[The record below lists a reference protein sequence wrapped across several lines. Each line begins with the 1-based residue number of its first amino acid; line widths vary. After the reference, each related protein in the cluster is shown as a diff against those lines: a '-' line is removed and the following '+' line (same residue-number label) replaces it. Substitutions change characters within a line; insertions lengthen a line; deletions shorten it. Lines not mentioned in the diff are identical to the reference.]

1 MPLSVFEELYSEAH
15 GLTYFSLVPSE
26 SDLLPPSAL
35 TRDITSFL
43 HGEMD
48 VSRRLTGVFSADIT
62 DRDDVIVAVLSLLLV
77 LAIEGVVTA
86 FLLQTRNGSASNFGF
101 SVNQFAHLAREFK
114 LKPIFG
120 GILNRMSN
128 GKKRLNHRLIFVA
141 IIVFTVSFGLEV
153 LVLFL
158 TNPNQREVHNDVV
171 TFRIADPVSPDFD
184 MVFDD
189 AATLINPP
197 CVAVSLR
204 GVVQG
209 NTRISACMSS
219 DLPGNTIESF
229 ENVTE
234 PVDVEIRSD
243 FHEFGTEHYINLGEV
258 SAMFSSRA
266 YFKLGKRSEDLKGGG
281 GRLMRKSDMSAPREA
296 TIAAVHKQYVAYLFT
311 QYRNKT
317 KDESM
322 NLERLNGIDF
332 SFERSSGP
340 MADIIVMNEAKRI
353 LQRPT
358 RRYTTRFRAV
368 VPRGQAA
375 LRFAR
380 PHLKAS
386 TAVAVSGPNSRDLE
400 MGSGSTIVSMGV
412 VWLEEFRSLN
422 WLSLSVVLLFVLIIL
437 MLLRWSL
444 KPVVMAEMAGLYVAE
459 TIGASG
465 DMAPIDLRS
474 GDDHFSIAFRPGAT
488 GSREEWDDAGNRLRR
503 RQGMGVSDS
512 ATSDESLRRL

>member
-1 MPLSVFEELYSEAH
+1 MPRSVFEELVSEAH
-15 GLTYFSLVPSE
+15 GLTYFSLVSSE
-26 SDLLPPSAL
+26 SDPLPPSAL

-43 HGEMD
+43 QGEMD
-48 VSRRLTGVFSADIT
+48 VSRRVTGAFSADIT

-101 SVNQFAHLAREFK
+101 SVSQFAQLAREFK

-120 GILNRMSN
+120 GIRDRRSRV
-128 GKKRLNHRLIFVA
+128 KKRLNRRLVIVA

-158 TNPNQREVHNDVV
+158 TNPSQREVLNDVA
-171 TFRIADPVSPDFD
+171 TFRIADPTNPDFG

-189 AATLINPP
+189 AATLLTPP
-197 CVAVSLR
+197 CVAVSLQ

-219 DLPGNTIESF
+219 DLPSNSIDAF
-229 ENVTE
+229 EKVTE

-243 FHEFGTEHYINLGEV
+243 FHEFGTEHNINFGAV
-258 SAMFSSRA
+258 SANYSSRA
-266 YFKLGKRSEDLKGGG
+266 YFQLGRASNLPANGGQ
-281 GRLMRKSDMSAPREA
+281 RLMRKSDMSTPRES

-311 QYRNKT
+311 PYRNKT

-322 NLERLNGIDF
+322 NLERLNSIDF
-332 SFERSSGP
+332 TFERSSGE
-340 MADIIVMNEAKRI
+340 MVDIIVINDGKRI
-353 LQRPT
+353 LQRPS

-368 VPRGQAA
+368 VPRGNAA
-375 LRFAR
+375 LRFAI
-380 PHLKAS
+380 PHFKAS
-386 TAVAVSGPNSRDLE
+386 TAITVSGPNSRDLS
-400 MGSGSTIVSMGV
+400 MSSGSTIVSVGV

-437 MLLRWSL
+437 VLLRWSL

-459 TIGASG
+459 TVGASG

-474 GDDHFSIAFRPGAT
+474 GDDHFSIAFRPGTAVA
-488 GSREEWDDAGNRLRR
+488 SEEWHDAENRFRR
-503 RQGMGVSDS
+503 RPGVGVSESNASED
-512 ATSDESLRRL
+512 SLRRL